1 MGRRNDPRLADLK
14 KDNAMN
20 ADEPTVA
27 PHVEPPLRQP
37 SPPYRCAV
45 DDLISQ
51 LNTDRARGLSAAEA
65 QRRLRLHGPN
75 ELPAPRPV
83 PEWMKFLRQF
93 ADPLIILLLF
103 ATVISLT
110 AWLIEGAHGIPY
122 ETLTIVAIV
131 IFNSVL
137 GYLQERH
144 AEEAVEALKAMAAP
158 TARVLRDGEPCQI
171 PAREVVPGDILLI
184 EEGDTLPADARV
196 IESIVLR
203 VAEAALTG
211 ESSPASKNPEV
222 IAAEAGIGDQEN
234 MVFSGTSVT
243 TGRGSAVVVATG
255 ANSEIGRI
263 AGSLQTT
270 QEAPTPLQKELDR
283 VGYFLGRL
291 VITLAVIMGAT
302 LLWINWGEYSLGHF
316 VAILMFSVAL
326 AVAAVPAG
334 LVVIN
339 TITLSMGMARMARRN
354 VIVRRLS
361 SVETLGSTTV
371 ICSDKTGTLTRNE
384 MTVRRVVVPDG
395 TVDVSGIGYAP
406 EGSLSHNGSPLK
418 RGALQAAVERL
429 LYSAELANN
438 ARLVKSG
445 ERWMIQGDPTE
456 GALIVAARKAGISKD
471 YLDERFIRIG
481 EMPFTSE
488 RKMMSTA
495 HRDAMNEEFIGITAK
510 GAPDVLLGCC
520 THEQVGDEPCPLT
533 EQRRGEWARTIDGL
547 AADALRPLGVAYR
560 LLPHESLEPGL
571 SEQHEEEMVFLGV
584 VGMIDPPRPEA
595 AVAVEAA
602 RTAGVRTIMITG
614 DHQITAAAIAAE
626 LGIIEKGTRAVSGAE
641 LQKMNDTQLR
651 DAVRNCSVYAR
662 VAPEHKLHIVSA
674 LQDEGYIAAMTGDGV
689 NDAPALKKAD
699 IGIAMGITGTDV
711 SKGAADMV
719 LTDDNFASIVAAV
732 EEGRTIF
739 ANIQKCLRFL
749 LSSNAGEVFFMFFGV
764 LLAGVIGL
772 QGEAGSTITV
782 PMLAVQI
789 LWVNLLTDSAPALA
803 LSADPV
809 DHDVMRIPPRD
820 PTSHVID
827 APMWRDIYF
836 VGAIMGVGT
845 LAATDWILPGGLIPG
860 GTGDASRAQTMAFT
874 TLVFFQIFNAFN
886 ARSRTRSAFAGLFR
900 NTWLWAAVVGVS
912 LAQVAVV
919 HVPFLQTAF
928 HTEALTPC
936 EWLVSIAVSS
946 SVLWA
951 VELRKLA
958 HRSRRKND

>member
-1 MGRRNDPRLADLK
+1 
-14 KDNAMN
+14 MN
-20 ADEPTVA
+20 ADEPDA
-27 PHVEPPLRQP
+27 NALAGGELRR
-37 SPPYRCAV
+37 SLPPYRLPV
-45 DDLISQ
+45 DDLID
-51 LNTDRARGLSAAEA
+51 LLETRRARGLSPSEA
-65 QRRLRLHGPN
+65 KTRLHLHGPN

-83 PEWMKFLRQF
+83 PEWVKFLRQF

-110 AWLIEGAHGIPY
+110 AWLIEGAHGVPY

-211 ESSPASKNPEV
+211 ESSPASKSPEV

-270 QEAPTPLQKELDR
+270 QEVPTPLQKELDH

-302 LLWINWGEYSLGHF
+302 LTWLNRGEYSLEHF

-339 TITLSMGMARMARRN
+339 TITLSMGMARMAKRN

-395 TVDVSGIGYAP
+395 AVDVSGIGYAP
-406 EGSLSHNGSPLK
+406 EGGLTHGGAPLES
-418 RGALQAAVERL
+418 GPLQAAVERL

-445 ERWMIQGDPTE
+445 ERWTIQGDPTE
-456 GALIVAARKAGISKD
+456 AALIVAARKAGITRD

-488 RKMMSTA
+488 RRMMSTA
-495 HRDAMNEEFIGITAK
+495 HRDATNAGFIGIAAK

-520 THEQVGDEPCPLT
+520 THEQVGDTPRLLT
-533 EQRRGEWARTIDGL
+533 DQRRSEWAGTIDAL
-547 AADALRPLGVAYR
+547 AADALRTLGVAYR
-560 LLPHESLEPGL
+560 LLPHAALEHGL
-571 SEQHEEEMVFLGV
+571 TERHEEEMVFLGV

-595 AVAVEAA
+595 AIAVEAA
-602 RTAGVRTIMITG
+602 RAAGVRTIMITG

-626 LGIIEKGTRAVSGAE
+626 LGIIEKGARALSGAE
-641 LQKMNDTQLR
+641 LQKMNDAQLR

-772 QGEAGSTITV
+772 QGESGSTITV
-782 PMLAVQI
+782 PMLAVHI

-820 PTSHVID
+820 PASHVID
-827 APMWRDIYF
+827 GPMWRDIYF

-874 TLVFFQIFNAFN
+874 TLVFFQVFNAFN
-886 ARSRTRSAFAGLFR
+886 ARSRTRSAFCGLFDNR
-900 NTWLWAAVVGVS
+900 WLWLAIVGVS

-928 HTEALTPC
+928 HTEALTVG
-936 EWLVSIAVSS
+936 EWLFSVVISS

-951 VELRKLA
+951 VELRKLVC
-958 HRSRRKND
+958 RGRRG

>member
-1 MGRRNDPRLADLK
+1 
-14 KDNAMN
+14 MN
-20 ADEPTVA
+20 ADEATVTR
-27 PHVEPPLRQP
+27 PVEPSPRQTL
-37 SPPYRCAV
+37 PPYRVAV
-45 DDLISQ
+45 DDLITQ
-51 LNTDRARGLSAAEA
+51 LDTDRTRGLPPSEAEA
-65 QRRLRLHGPN
+65 RLRLHGPN

-83 PEWMKFLRQF
+83 PEWVKFLRQF

-103 ATVISLT
+103 ASAISLT

-255 ANSEIGRI
+255 ENSEIGRI
-263 AGSLQTT
+263 AGSLQTAL
-270 QEAPTPLQKELDR
+270 EAPTPLQKELDH

-302 LLWINWGEYSLGHF
+302 LLWLNWGEHSLGHF

-339 TITLSMGMARMARRN
+339 TITLSMGMARMAKRN

-395 TVDVSGIGYAP
+395 SVDISGTGYTP
-406 EGSLSHNGSPLK
+406 EGGLSHDGVPLEK
-418 RGALQAAVERL
+418 GPLHAAVERL

-445 ERWMIQGDPTE
+445 ERWTIQGDPTE
-456 GALIVAARKAGISKD
+456 GALIVAARKAGISRD
-471 YLDERFIRIG
+471 RLDERFIRIS

-495 HRDAMNEEFIGITAK
+495 HRDAINEGLVGITAK
-510 GAPDVLLGCC
+510 GAPDILLGCC
-520 THEQVGDEPCPLT
+520 TYEQVGDEPRPLT
-533 EQRRGEWARTIDGL
+533 EQRRNEWANAIDGL

-560 LLPHESLEPGL
+560 LLPHEAVKQGL
-571 SEQHEEEMVFLGV
+571 TEQHEDEMVFLGV

-614 DHQITAAAIAAE
+614 DHQVTAAAIAAE
-626 LGIIEKGTRAVSGAE
+626 LGIIEKGARAISGTE
-641 LQKMNDTQLR
+641 LQKMNDAQLR

-674 LQDEGYIAAMTGDGV
+674 LQDGGYVAAMTGDGV

-820 PTSHVID
+820 PASHVID

-874 TLVFFQIFNAFN
+874 TLVFFQVFNAFN
-886 ARSRTRSAFAGLFR
+886 ARSRTRSAFAGLFS
-900 NTWLWAAVVGVS
+900 NFWLWAAAIGVS

-919 HVPFLQTAF
+919 HTPFLQTAF
-928 HTEALTPC
+928 HTEPLTVG
-936 EWLVSIAVSS
+936 EWAVSIAISS
-946 SVLWA
+946 CVLWT
-951 VELRKLA
+951 VELRKLV
-958 HRSRRKND
+958 HRAGQAND

>member
-1 MGRRNDPRLADLK
+1 MLLRTDLE
-14 KDNAMN
+14 DDIDMN
-20 ADEPTVA
+20 ADDPTA
-27 PHVEPPLRQP
+27 PRAATYARQP
-37 SPPYRCAV
+37 LPPYRTPV
-45 DDLISQ
+45 DELIAQ
-51 LNTDRARGLSAAEA
+51 LETSRAGGLSHREAAE
-65 QRRLRLHGPN
+65 RLRLHGPN

-83 PEWMKFLRQF
+83 PEWVKFLRQF
-93 ADPLIILLLF
+93 ADPLIVLLLF
-103 ATVISLT
+103 ATAISLT
-110 AWLIEGAHGIPY
+110 AWLIEGAHGVPY

-131 IFNSVL
+131 IFNSLL
-137 GYLQERH
+137 GYLQERR

-158 TARVLRDGEPCQI
+158 TARVLREGEPCQV

-270 QEAPTPLQKELDR
+270 QEAPTPLQRELDR

-291 VITLAVIMGAT
+291 VITLAVIMGVT
-302 LLWINWGEYSLGHF
+302 LLWLNWGEYSLGHF
-316 VAILMFSVAL
+316 LSILMFSVAL

-339 TITLSMGMARMARRN
+339 TITLSMGMARMAKRN

-395 TVDVSGIGYAP
+395 AVEVSGIGYAP
-406 EGSLSHNGSPLK
+406 EGGLSRNGAPLEN
-418 RGALQAAVERL
+418 GPLQSAVERL

-438 ARLVKSG
+438 ARLVKSDG
-445 ERWMIQGDPTE
+445 HWTIQGDPTE
-456 GALIVAARKAGISKD
+456 GALIVAARKAGITRD

-495 HRDAMNEEFIGITAK
+495 HRDATNEDFIGIAAK
-510 GAPDVLLGCC
+510 GAPDVLLACC
-520 THEQVGDEPCPLT
+520 THEQVGDEQVTLT
-533 EQRRGEWARTIDGL
+533 AQRRAEWAKTIDAL
-547 AADALRPLGVAYR
+547 AADALRTLGIAYR
-560 LLPHESLEPGL
+560 LLPHAALERGL
-571 SEQHEEEMVFLGV
+571 TEQHEEEMVFLGV

-626 LGIIEKGTRAVSGAE
+626 LGIIEKGARAISGAE
-641 LQKMNDTQLR
+641 LQKMDDAQLR
-651 DAVRNCSVYAR
+651 DAVRSCSVYAR

-820 PTSHVID
+820 PASHVID

-845 LAATDWILPGGLIPG
+845 LAATDWILPDGLIPG

-874 TLVFFQIFNAFN
+874 TLVLFQVFNAFN
-886 ARSRTRSAFAGLFR
+886 ARSRTRSAFSGLFG
-900 NTWLWAAVVGVS
+900 NTWLWVAVVGVS

-919 HVPFLQTAF
+919 HVPFLQVAF
-928 HTEALTPC
+928 HTEALSVS
-936 EWLVSIAVSS
+936 EWLVSVAISS
-946 SVLWA
+946 GVLWA
-951 VELRKLA
+951 VELRKLVY
-958 HRSRRKND
+958 RLCRGQ